1 MNVKDRRIHIFLQ
14 LFFLLIGIFQL
25 IRLFGFLQSNTFA
38 GSLFE
43 FQQNE
48 LPFLS
53 ITASV
58 IASFTALIS
67 AFSMWTRTA
76 WTYGFTLFTSGLLFM
91 YHLLSLGKAIQQN
104 SYEIIPIVI
113 VLIVLLQSFPFLL
126 RKSYRTA

>member
-67 AFSMWTRTA
+67 AFS
-76 WTYGFTLFTSGLLFM
+76 
-91 YHLLSLGKAIQQN
+91 
-104 SYEIIPIVI
+104 
-113 VLIVLLQSFPFLL
+113 
-126 RKSYRTA
+126 